1 MNKYKAT
8 FKKNLTLMLTLVLV
22 IVMGIFI
29 IDQLRKNN
37 NVNNVKIGGSFKLT
51 DNNGEIYDS
60 KLIEKKKLI
69 YFGYTFCPDIC
80 PFDILKLSKYIDNN
94 PDVKERMEFLF
105 ITIDPERDGI
115 KEVRSFLENFNPSIK
130 GLTGSTKEI
139 SSIIKDFRIYVRKN
153 ADSSNNQN
161 YLVDH
166 SSLFFLLDKN
176 DSYITHFRPDTFNS
190 KINNYI

>member
-1 MNKYKAT
+1 MNKYRAT

-37 NVNNVKIGGSFKLT
+37 NVNDVKIGGSFKLT

-94 PDVKERMEFLF
+94 PNVKEKMEFLF

-153 ADSSNNQN
+153 VDSSNNQN

>member
-1 MNKYKAT
+1 MNKYRAT
-8 FKKNLTLMLTLVLV
+8 FKKNLTLMLTLILV

-37 NVNNVKIGGSFKLT
+37 NVNNVKIGGSFKLI

-94 PDVKERMEFLF
+94 PNVKERMEFLF

-153 ADSSNNQN
+153 VDSSNNQN

>member
-1 MNKYKAT
+1 MNKYRAT

-22 IVMGIFI
+22 IVMGIFV

-94 PDVKERMEFLF
+94 PNVKERMEFLF

>member
-1 MNKYKAT
+1 MNKYRAT

-94 PDVKERMEFLF
+94 PNVKERMEFLF

>member
-22 IVMGIFI
+22 IVMGIFVI
-29 IDQLRKNN
+29 NQLRKNN

-80 PFDILKLSKYIDNN
+80 PFDILKLSKFIDNN

-115 KEVRSFLENFNPSIK
+115 KEIRGFLENFNPSIK
-130 GLTGSTKEI
+130 GLTGSAKEI

-153 ADSSNNQN
+153 LDSSNNQN

-176 DSYITHFRPDTFNS
+176 DSYITHFRPDTFDS

>member
-1 MNKYKAT
+1 MNKYRAT
-8 FKKNLTLMLTLVLV
+8 FKKNLTLMLTLILV

-37 NVNNVKIGGSFKLT
+37 NVNDVKIGGSFKLT

-94 PDVKERMEFLF
+94 PNVKEKMEFLF

-153 ADSSNNQN
+153 VDSSNNQN

>member
-1 MNKYKAT
+1 M
-8 FKKNLTLMLTLVLV
+8 
-22 IVMGIFI
+22 
-29 IDQLRKNN
+29 
-37 NVNNVKIGGSFKLT
+37 KIGGSFKLT

-94 PDVKERMEFLF
+94 PNVKERMEFLF

-130 GLTGSTKEI
+130 GLTGSTKKLVQLLKI
-139 SSIIKDFRIYVRKN
+139 LGYMFRKN
-153 ADSSNNQN
+153 ADSSNNQTIWWIIVHCSFCSIKMI
-161 YLVDH
+161 LI
-166 SSLFFLLDKN
+166 SLTSDQIHLIPK
-176 DSYITHFRPDTFNS
+176 
-190 KINNYI
+190 

>member
-1 MNKYKAT
+1 M
-8 FKKNLTLMLTLVLV
+8 
-22 IVMGIFI
+22 
-29 IDQLRKNN
+29 R
-37 NVNNVKIGGSFKLT
+37 
-51 DNNGEIYDS
+51 
-60 KLIEKKKLI
+60 KKKLI

-94 PDVKERMEFLF
+94 PNVKERMEFLF

-115 KEVRSFLENFNPSIK
+115 KEIRSFLENFNPSIK

>member
-22 IVMGIFI
+22 IVMGIFVI
-29 IDQLRKNN
+29 NQLRKNN

-80 PFDILKLSKYIDNN
+80 PFDILKLSKFIDNN

-115 KEVRSFLENFNPSIK
+115 KEIRGFLENFNPSIK
-130 GLTGSTKEI
+130 GLTGSAKEI

-153 ADSSNNQN
+153 LDSSNNQN